1 MKKKL
6 MIVMKK
12 KKSSE
17 SEIDEKVPEIETVEH
32 NTTLIDTEIEQFENP
47 KCSEDS
53 SSTDTESSS
62 QQSHT
67 GNDFVMVEKQDTH
80 DTL

>member
-1 MKKKL
+1 MIRNK
-6 MIVMKK
+6 MIVKKK
-12 KKSSE
+12 KKSSD
-17 SEIDEKVPEIETVEH
+17 SENDEKVPETETIGHDNTVFDIESR
-32 NTTLIDTEIEQFENP
+32 QFENP

-67 GNDFVMVEKQDTH
+67 GNDFVMVDKQDAQ
-80 DTL
+80 DT